1 VCGERKVSSVTDDRD
16 ERRQVILEGV
26 ERGVKSSE
34 IAAQLGVDRWVIVN
48 DLRFMRHNGDQGLE
62 QAVRKARQQ
71 AKEEKPSVSR
81 VLGER
86 FMQMTGMTFQEKT
99 FQNMIHFYGDELRKI
114 LGSED
119 QSTAIGRLPKDVR
132 RALVHNE
139 IITKRSRCEITASA
153 RRYML
158 EHSD

>member
-1 VCGERKVSSVTDDRD
+1 M
-16 ERRQVILEGV
+16 ILEGV
-26 ERGVKSSE
+26 EKGAKPSE
-34 IAAQLGVDRWVIVN
+34 IAAQLGVNRWTIKN
-48 DLRFMRHNGDQGLE
+48 DLKVMQHNRDQELE
-62 QAVRKARQQ
+62 QAVRKAQEQ
-71 AKEEKPSVSR
+71 VKEEKPSASH

-132 RALVHNE
+132 RALIHNE
-139 IITKRSRCEITASA
+139 IITRRNKCEITESA
-153 RRYML
+153 RSYLL
-158 EHSD
+158 EHRD